1 MTFLR
6 GSLLMISST
15 NTSTYITNVD
25 ASNDFTSSPSLSITA
40 DGYVKLGEDFTITV
54 PQLIAVLKYALPKA
68 EKDYPEEFI

>member
-15 NTSTYITNVD
+15 PIKGD
-25 ASNDFTSSPSLSITA
+25 ALYTSITIPL
-40 DGYVKLGEDFTITV
+40 DGSVRLGEDFTITI